1 MKILFAS
8 RYVDP
13 VDSRANRIIVQQARG
28 LQDEF
33 DVDLEILTWP
43 HRDHWTG
50 PVATQIPTHDPLRM
64 ERDGLSYVVIAGHNN
79 WNELA
84 GGNCISDRDW
94 EAAITYGMQL
104 LKKLNPDVFHLH
116 HRFGF
121 WWLLAAAQRLGIPT
135 VYTNYDWGMAC
146 LRTVLVNGDGNLCDG
161 IVTPEKC
168 AACIKK
174 GRKRVLAKFNEMLAE
189 TRFGEKILTGLS
201 ESSVTGD
208 KFRSIGAVRQSALQR
223 TTTHLNRVS
232 STVRGLSHLI
242 TPSEFGKQFFKQF
255 GISEMNVKVM
265 PWFHDIAEVSQTQ
278 SLINKPF
285 TLTFVGR
292 VSPEKGVHLIFEA
305 LERLDDIPNV
315 LLRVASA
322 NDSAYCKSLKDR
334 YGSNVGKHQVSWQEW
349 TQSWSPIVELLRTTD
364 VTVIPSTCMDNTP
377 LSLIES
383 MAYQVPVIATSIP
396 TITGLKDIDGVGYF
410 AEFNSVES
418 LSMAIRNAV
427 LSQDLI
433 RSHKCKFPKIPTA
446 REYGA
451 ELLDIYSSII

>member
-13 VDSRANRIIVQQARG
+13 IDSRANRIIVQQARC
-28 LQDEF
+28 LQDEYGL
-33 DVDLEILTWP
+33 DLEILTWP

-50 PVATQIPTHDPLRM
+50 PVATQIPTNDPLRM
-64 ERDGLSYVVIAGHNN
+64 VRDGLSYVVIAGHMN

-84 GGNCISDRDW
+84 GGNCISDNDW
-94 EAAITYGMQL
+94 DDAINYGMQL
-104 LKKLNPDVFHLH
+104 LKKLKPDVFHLH

-121 WWLLAAAQRLGIPT
+121 WWLLVAAQRLGIPT

-146 LRTVLVNGDGNLCDG
+146 LRTVLVKGDGNLCDG
-161 IVTPEKC
+161 IITPEKC
-168 AACIKK
+168 AACIKI
-174 GRKRVLAKFNEMLAE
+174 GRTRVLAKFNEMLVE
-189 TRFGEKILTGLS
+189 TRFGEKILNVLND
-201 ESSVTGD
+201 SSISGD

-223 TTTHLNRVS
+223 TTTHLNRVT

-242 TPSEFGKQFFKQF
+242 TPSEFGKKFFKQF
-255 GISEMNVKVM
+255 GISEVNVKVM
-265 PWFHDIAEVSQTQ
+265 PWFHDIAEVSQPQ

-285 TLTFVGR
+285 TLTFIGR

-305 LERLDDIPNV
+305 LELLTDIPTV

-322 NDSAYCKSLKDR
+322 NDSAYCKSLINR
-334 YGSNVGKHQVSWQEW
+334 YGSNVGKHHVSWQEW
-349 TQSWSPIVELLRTTD
+349 TQNWSPIVELLLTTD

-396 TITGLKDIDGVGYF
+396 SITGLNEIDGVGYF

-427 LSQDLI
+427 LNQEFI
-433 RSHKCKFPKIPTA
+433 RSHKSKFPKIPTA
-446 REYGA
+446 REYSG
-451 ELLDIYSSII
+451 ELLNIYSSIT